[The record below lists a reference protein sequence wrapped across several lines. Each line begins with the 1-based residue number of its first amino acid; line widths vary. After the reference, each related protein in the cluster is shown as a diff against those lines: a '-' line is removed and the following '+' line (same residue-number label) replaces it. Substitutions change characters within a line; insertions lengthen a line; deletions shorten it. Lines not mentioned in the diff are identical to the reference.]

1 MAENTESLNSVLLDG
16 SRKIVVCINDIDLS
30 KKNENTIF
38 ILFVEESR
46 GSAGGRI
53 GGAGLRRIS
62 RISCFK
68 ITNGAAQRVFETE
81 NENAISNFEV
91 PLSAVAM
98 DIKLSNGASK
108 VIQGIVDE
116 NLVNNYL
123 NLIQ

>member
-68 ITNGAAQRVFETE
+68 ITNGTAQKVFETE
-81 NENAISNFEV
+81 NENAISNFEI